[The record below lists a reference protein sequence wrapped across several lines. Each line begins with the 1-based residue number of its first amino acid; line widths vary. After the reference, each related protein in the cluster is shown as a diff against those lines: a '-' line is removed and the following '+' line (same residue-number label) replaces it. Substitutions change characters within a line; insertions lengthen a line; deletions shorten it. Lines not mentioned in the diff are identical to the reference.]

1 MEEATATPYEVHL
14 DAFDG
19 PLNLLLHLIKKNK
32 IDICDIPISLIT
44 HQYLE
49 NLSMMKSLNLT
60 IAGEFLVMAASLT
73 YIKSRLLL
81 PPSVVEDEAEEDDPR
96 AELVRRLVE
105 YKQFKEVAGHLED
118 QESLWKNIHGK
129 EPSPII
135 PADVEEF
142 PSIEANLFDLL
153 DALKEV
159 LDRTP
164 EAHSLEISLEEL
176 SVKDKMN
183 FILEEIEKEDS
194 ILFISLFQRDR
205 TRMAIVVTFLA
216 LLELVRLRL
225 IKTLQ
230 IESFG
235 PIRLIREEGRDN
247 GG

>member
-1 MEEATATPYEVHL
+1 MEEASTKPYEVHL
-14 DAFDG
+14 DVFEG
-19 PLNLLLHLIKKNK
+19 PLDLLLHLIKKNK

-49 NLSMMKSLNLT
+49 NLSLMKSLNLT
-60 IAGEFLVMAASLT
+60 VAGEFLVMAATLT

-81 PPSVVEDEAEEDDPR
+81 PTSVVEEEAEEDDPR

-105 YKQFKEVAGHLED
+105 YNQFKEAAGHLED
-118 QESLWKNIHGK
+118 REAIWKNIHGK
-129 EPSPII
+129 EPSSII
-135 PADVEEF
+135 PRDVEES
-142 PSIEANLFDLL
+142 PSLEANLFDLL

-159 LDRTP
+159 LERSP
-164 EAHSLEISLEEL
+164 EAHTLEISLDEL
-176 SVKDKMN
+176 SVRDKMN
-183 FILEEIEKEDS
+183 FILEEIEKKDS

-216 LLELVRLRL
+216 LLELVRLGL